1 MTQMRADIT
10 TDGQRIL
17 AKIPWANGQ
26 GKEWA
31 KLVPGRRPVRNPDD
45 SFKCWAYPLTMDTCR
60 TFRRVF
66 GPGLRVSNELS
77 EWASQSIAAGETLEE
92 LRDGATAEFPRVER
106 EAPFLY
112 AAMKDRKYQLSG
124 AAFLGVGG
132 QVILGDEPGLGKT
145 LQTLAALIERDAKTI
160 LVACPRTATRSVW
173 ERETNRWA
181 PSIATFVAQGDRA
194 SRERETGY
202 FLDHS
207 VLIEGTRKML
217 IVNKEMIRAVRVEVC
232 PDGRQK
238 IGKDLWPNEC
248 YDDPEHMKKHK
259 TQNQADWPEL
269 FSIMWDAVVL
279 DEAHHLLASTYNMQS
294 KNITQGRYGAML
306 IRRNVKPGGLAFAL
320 SGTPWSTLPKAW
332 GSLNWCRPDVWT
344 SYWNF
349 AATHFGVTPGKYS
362 QIVAGGAKVP
372 KPLDKDAWDAA
383 LRPYYL
389 SRTKTVAAP
398 DLPDIIYTGSPPVGR
413 ETEIDVNYVWVDMDE
428 KQEKAYQSMKKLAE
442 AKVKKGTLTANGTL
456 AEITR
461 LRQFATSYGRMD
473 DEDFVPDLPSSK
485 MDWILQFMEEREG
498 CDGKVLIASSF
509 SRIVLLVANT
519 LRKQKIR
526 TLTLTGATSDQ
537 GRAKLVERFNDV
549 DDPLQVAVIQSR
561 TGGEAITL
569 DGDCDELII
578 VDPPWKSTWETQ
590 LVSRIHRVSRI
601 HQVFV
606 YRLVTPGTV
615 EEWMVCNAEEERRVI
630 MSNKPEARRDAA
642 LRAIQWPG

>member
-1 MTQMRADIT
+1 MRADIT

-26 GKEWA
+26 GKEWS
-31 KLVPGRRPVRNPDD
+31 KLVPGRRPVRNEDD

-60 TFRRVF
+60 TFRRVY
-66 GPGLRVSNELS
+66 GSGLRVSHELS
-77 EWASQSIAAGETLEE
+77 AWASENIAAGESLED

-106 EAPFLY
+106 EAPFLH
-112 AAMKDRKYQLSG
+112 AAISDRKYQLSG
-124 AAFLGVGG
+124 AAFLGVGR

-145 LQTLAALIERDAKTI
+145 LQTLAALIECDAKTI
-160 LVACPRTATRSVW
+160 LVACPRTATRAVW
-173 ERETNRWA
+173 SRETNRWA
-181 PSIATFVAQGDRA
+181 PTIAPFVAQDERA
-194 SRERETGY
+194 ERERVTQTFVDFPGR
-202 FLDHS
+202 
-207 VLIEGTRKML
+207 RKML
-217 IVNKEMIRAVRVEVC
+217 IVNKEMIRAKRVEIC
-232 PDGRQK
+232 PLGRVQIK
-238 IGKDLWPNEC
+238 KDVWPDDC
-248 YDDPEHMKKHK
+248 YDDPEHMHKHK
-259 TQNQADWPEL
+259 TENQAEWPEL
-269 FSIMWDAVVL
+269 FGIVWDAVVL

-294 KNITQGRYGAML
+294 KSITQGRYGAML
-306 IRRNVKPGGLAFAL
+306 IRRNVTPGGLAFAL

-349 AATHFGVTPGKYS
+349 AATHFGVTPGNYS

-372 KPLDKDAWDAA
+372 KPLDQGAWDAA

-389 SRTKTVAAP
+389 ARTKAVAAP
-398 DLPDIIYTGSPPVGR
+398 DLPAIIYTGSPPVGDYPTWDG
-413 ETEIDVNYVWVDMDE
+413 ENINYVWVDMDA
-428 KQEKAYQSMKKLAE
+428 KQEKAYLSMKKLAE
-442 AKVKKGTLTANGTL
+442 ARVKKGTLTANGTL

-461 LRQFATSYGRMD
+461 LRQFANSYGKMV
-473 DEDFVPDLPSSK
+473 DENFVPDLPSSK

-537 GRAKLVERFNDV
+537 GRARLVERFNDV

-569 DGDCDELII
+569 DGDCDDLII
-578 VDPPWKSTWETQ
+578 IDPPWVYDWEHQ

-606 YRLVTPGTV
+606 HRLVTPGTV
-615 EEWMVCNAEEERRVI
+615 EEAMIFNSEEQRKVI
-630 MSNKPEARRDAA
+630 MSNRPEARRDAA
-642 LRAIQWPG
+642 LEFISWPR